1 MNRDEA
7 LKKLQAT
14 ELEILLI
21 LRDFCAEHDVLWFL
35 DGGTLLGAV
44 RHGGFIPWDDDVD
57 VGMLRKDYDRF
68 VALAKQDLPD
78 GFSYHDASNTPGY
91 AAMFGKIY
99 KDGTQFLT
107 DETLEAGCSQGIF
120 VDIFP
125 YDRLAASPEQ
135 RRRQLHNART
145 WQSMAYLYHAK
156 TIVVPHRGAL
166 GSFEKAGCRIAHHL
180 VRAASSPEVIEARYG
195 RSILSDDKTCS
206 EVLTLAWPNMTPF
219 PIDAILPMATV
230 QFEGHDFPAPGQT
243 TAYLEATYGDWR
255 ALPAPE
261 DRRTHLPKFLDFGD
275 GTRWEADS

>member
-21 LRDFCAEHDVLWFL
+21 LRDFCAEHDVSWFL

-107 DETLEAGCSQGIF
+107 DETLEAGHLRGHLPLRSSCRK
-120 VDIFP
+120 P
-125 YDRLAASPEQ
+125 RAAQKAIAQCQNMAIHGLSLPRENH
-135 RRRQLHNART
+135 RRPPSRRT
-145 WQSMAYLYHAK
+145 WLLREGRM
-156 TIVVPHRGAL
+156 PHRPPSRACSLLPRSHRGTL
-166 GSFEKAGCRIAHHL
+166 REIDSF
-180 VRAASSPEVIEARYG
+180 
-195 RSILSDDKTCS
+195 
-206 EVLTLAWPNMTPF
+206 
-219 PIDAILPMATV
+219 
-230 QFEGHDFPAPGQT
+230 
-243 TAYLEATYGDWR
+243 
-255 ALPAPE
+255 
-261 DRRTHLPKFLDFGD
+261 
-275 GTRWEADS
+275 